1 MLLIF
6 FFCMY
11 FSKKENKYFLIKKKQ
26 KKTPRGK
33 LSIVPLGLVVK
44 EMTTPQ
50 PKLTLPRLYVT
61 SFPYSN

>member
-1 MLLIF
+1 MVLIF
-6 FFCMY
+6 
-11 FSKKENKYFLIKKKQ
+11 N
-26 KKTPRGK
+26 PRGK
-33 LSIVPLGLVVK
+33 LSIGALNEWIVPLGLVVK